1 MAMLGE
7 GFYLGFV
14 GMQLT
19 LVLLAAPAATAG
31 SICLD
36 RARGTL
42 THMLVTDLSSAE
54 IVLGKLAARLVP
66 VLGLLAC
73 TLPLMEILA
82 LVGGLDP
89 NALLGA
95 FVVAVGI
102 AVLGSSLALFFSLW
116 VGKTHEAILGTY
128 AVWGLW
134 LLWTPISSIVRALFP
149 KAFFFPP
156 PFSADPFW
164 LAFAPYRAP
173 RLVAWQDYASFLE
186 VTLALSAMLVAIAVF
201 RLLRDRH
208 PRFPQTPAVA
218 ILARAARRALRPGSP
233 LAEAVAGLEPGFL
246 AGMASQQA
254 VAPVAGD
261 RRALFRAR
269 RDLQLDRGRS
279 GGHAGR
285 ALGQR
290 LPGERGPADSQRH
303 RGRLARR
310 GAGPR

>member
-1 MAMLGE
+1 MEAVPAASPGAIRGMAMLGE

-102 AVLGSSLALFFSLW
+102 AVLGSSLALLFSLW

-149 KAFFFPP
+149 NAFFFPP
-156 PFSADPFW
+156 PFSADPFG
-164 LAFAPYRAP
+164 LAFAPYRVP
-173 RLVAWQDYASFLE
+173 RLVAWQDYASFLG

-201 RLLRDRH
+201 RLRDCH
-208 PRFPQTPAVA
+208 PRFSQTPAVA
-218 ILARAARRALRPGSP
+218 ILARALSSAWVAACRGRRWIGTPFSGGNGIAASRRAG
-233 LAEAVAGLEPGFL
+233 
-246 AGMASQQA
+246 
-254 VAPVAGD
+254 
-261 RRALFRAR
+261 
-269 RDLQLDRGRS
+269 RGRS
-279 GGHAGR
+279 SR
-285 ALGQR
+285 FI
-290 LPGERGPADSQRH
+290 SCS
-303 RGRLARR
+303 
-310 GAGPR
+310 PRPSA